1 MIVRKAPIPTGTP
14 TFGPSTCSRTFR
26 VRNHRPVSPNAR
38 VRAPTVICTA
48 SSTQRAGASAVHV
61 ASIVGKNLS
70 NGDSFDSFDSAETLE
85 TTLET
90 SGGVGGNASTLWDRL
105 DRLLSD
111 ILPSSDGD
119 DPELHTLANILS
131 GSPVLAAVGDGP
143 RTLFVQANGNLT
155 FVDSTGDRNEVVSEA
170 LLTLPRVCVEDND
183 VEVAVEKREM
193 VGGRDRDREREEVLV
208 RWGPKERPL
217 ALLHVVPHGSGDGL
231 GDGDGEW
238 TKNMDRGFAVEFEV
252 ASGAVEGVEGA
263 EICVRLATSGHWF
276 GGGHF
281 IRQIWPLNDASLEVG
296 PWYAFDNGPNG
307 VNNLLGA
314 HWMTSRGLLVSVDP
328 SQQYLHIGMNAP
340 IIPPIDQI
348 KKLSRHLKKFKR
360 KWGVG
365 IQNATRELLPLTKLH
380 GKIARAG
387 QDGLLRIQAR
397 SNYVDASME
406 HPLKHWQHEYNVN
419 DDDMLSVR
427 VSMSRAA
434 NATEAC
440 RMALGSM
447 TPPKQIPDAS
457 VFKYPIWTTWARY
470 KARVNQ
476 EKVLK
481 YAREISDRCLPRSVM
496 EIDDRWQVSYGDLR
510 FDPKKFPDPV
520 GMVEEL
526 HAMGFKVTTWVHPFV
541 QKESAAYLEGA
552 ERGYFVGCDMAG
564 MEEGTMW
571 SQFWSH
577 FFRWDWLFG
586 TSTGSSEAIKYNS
599 FSTAPGGSKVGFFR
613 WWNTP
618 PVAALD
624 VTNPEAVE
632 WFVARLRKLQAE
644 TGVDGF
650 KFDAGEPCF
659 LPRFPRTHQPL
670 STPAEYT
677 QLYVERVAGQFA
689 GGVSEV
695 RTAHRNHDVAIMYRM
710 GDRFSTWDSANGLR
724 SLIPTLLTSGVLGYP
739 FCLPDMIGGNAYFNT
754 HPDKELMVRWTQ
766 VNALMPA
773 MQFSLAPWD
782 LGRETEVLVTKAIS
796 IRRKLEDHLVALA
809 EEAAENLT
817 PICRPLWMIAPEE
830 ADTYEIQD
838 QFALGNDIIVAPVV
852 RRGAVRRAALEPSFC
867 RLCCCGLHATT
878 AASAAATNRRYR
890 RYRRYRCVAAA

>member
-1 MIVRKAPIPTGTP
+1 MSRVSRSINSLPQVGPPRGSGRGRQSICLKASISG
-14 TFGPSTCSRTFR
+14 
-26 VRNHRPVSPNAR
+26 NN
-38 VRAPTVICTA
+38 RAA
-48 SSTQRAGASAVHV
+48 NV
-61 ASIVGKNLS
+61 ASVVSTNDGNLPLDDLT
-70 NGDSFDSFDSAETLE
+70 NQL
-85 TTLET
+85 
-90 SGGVGGNASTLWDRL
+90 GVGAAVSDVWERL
-105 DRLLSD
+105 FPLS
-111 ILPSSDGD
+111 SSDGEEFEIESAVAED
-119 DPELHTLANILS
+119 LVGLLS
-131 GSPVLAAVGDGP
+131 ACPVLAAVSNGAGG
-143 RTLFVQANGNLT
+143 TLFVQENGNLT
-155 FVDSTGDRNEVVSEA
+155 FVDNGCIVSEGVVS
-170 LLTLPRVCVEDND
+170 LPSACAG
-183 VEVAVEKREM
+183 VAPTVEKKWVTETS
-193 VGGRDRDREREEVLV
+193 EEVLV
-208 RWGPKERPL
+208 RWGVAESPM
-217 ALLHVVPHGSGDGL
+217 ALLHVTPHMEGGTDENSKSST
-231 GDGDGEW
+231 W
-238 TKNMDRGFAVEFEV
+238 TKNMKRGFVVEYEIASDLAKE
-252 ASGAVEGVEGA
+252 ASGA
-263 EICVRLATSGHWF
+263 EIAIRLERSGHWF

-340 IIPPIDQI
+340 NPILGAKDEV
-348 KKLSRHLKKFKR
+348 KNLFKR

-365 IQNATRELLPLTKLH
+365 IQNATRELLPLTKGH

-406 HPLKHWQHEYNVN
+406 HPLKHWQHEFHVN

-427 VSMSRAA
+427 VSMSKADNAA
-434 NATEAC
+434 EAC

-447 TPPKQIPDAS
+447 TPPKQMPDPS
-457 VFKYPIWTTWARY
+457 VFKHPIWTTWARY
-470 KARVNQ
+470 KARVSQ

-481 YAREISDRCLPRSVM
+481 YAKEITDRCLPRSVM
-496 EIDDRWQVSYGDLR
+496 EIDDRWQVSYGDLQ

-520 GMVEEL
+520 GMIREL
-526 HAMGFKVTTWVHPFV
+526 HSMGFKVTTWVHPFV
-541 QKESAAYLEGA
+541 QRESEAYLEGA
-552 ERGYFVGCDMAG
+552 EKGYFVGCDMADHPEKG
-564 MEEGTMW
+564 G
-571 SQFWSH
+571 FWSA
-577 FFRWDWLFG
+577 FFKWDWLFG
-586 TSTGSSEAIKYNS
+586 TSTSSSEDLKYS
-599 FSTAPGGSKVGFFR
+599 SYSTAPGGSKVGFFR

-624 VTNPEAVE
+624 VTNPDAVE
-632 WFVARLRKLQAE
+632 WFVKRLKKLQRE

-695 RTAHRNHDVAIMYRM
+695 RTGHHNHDVAIMYRM
-710 GDRFSTWDSANGLR
+710 GDRFSTWDAANGLR

-754 HPDKELMVRWTQ
+754 HPDKELLVRWTQ

-782 LGRETEVLVTKAIS
+782 LGRETEILVAKAIS

-809 EEAAENLT
+809 EEAAETLT

-830 ADTYEIQD
+830 EETYEIQD

-852 RRGAVRRAALEPSFC
+852 CRGARRRDVYLTEGSWRDIMDVNGTVIEGGRWIKDVASPLDHLPVYVRYDS
-867 RLCCCGLHATT
+867 GLVK
-878 AASAAATNRRYR
+878 NLFD
-890 RYRRYRCVAAA
+890 

>member
-1 MIVRKAPIPTGTP
+1 M
-14 TFGPSTCSRTFR
+14 STRIL
-26 VRNHRPVSPNAR
+26 RPVNPSLPLVPR
-38 VRAPTVICTA
+38 KSRGERQSICL
-48 SSTQRAGASAVHV
+48 Q
-61 ASIVGKNLS
+61 ASISGS
-70 NGDSFDSFDSAETLE
+70 NKSANAASVVS
-85 TTLET
+85 T
-90 SGGVGGNASTLWDRL
+90 SGGVNPHLELGVGAVVSEVWERL
-105 DRLLSD
+105 FPLS
-111 ILPSSDGD
+111 SADGD
-119 DPELHTLANILS
+119 DFDRSIDGFESAVAEDLVGLLS
-131 GSPVLAAVGDGP
+131 SSPVLATVSNGAGGM
-143 RTLFVQANGNLT
+143 LFVQGNGNLT
-155 FVDSTGDRNEVVSEA
+155 FVENGSIVSEGVVS
-170 LLTLPRVCVEDND
+170 LPGACVG
-183 VEVAVEKREM
+183 VAPSVEKK
-193 VGGRDRDREREEVLV
+193 VATGTSSEEVLV
-208 RWGPKERPL
+208 RWGAAASPM
-217 ALLHVVPHGSGDGL
+217 ALLHVMPHADEAATESSSSSSSSSTTT
-231 GDGDGEW
+231 W
-238 TKNMDRGFAVEFEV
+238 TRNMKRGFVVEYEIAGDLAKE
-252 ASGAVEGVEGA
+252 ASGA
-263 EICVRLATSGHWF
+263 EISIRLERSGHWF

-340 IIPPIDQI
+340 NQVLGAKDEGM
-348 KKLSRHLKKFKR
+348 KNLFKR

-365 IQNATRELLPLTKLH
+365 IQNATRELLPLTKGH

-406 HPLKHWQHEYNVN
+406 HPLKHWQHEYDVN
-419 DDDMLSVR
+419 DDGMLSVR
-427 VSMSRAA
+427 VSMSMADNAA
-434 NATEAC
+434 EAC

-457 VFKYPIWTTWARY
+457 MFRYPIWTTWARY
-470 KARVNQ
+470 KARVSQ
-476 EKVLK
+476 EKVLT
-481 YAREISDRCLPRSVM
+481 YAKEITDRCLPRSVM

-520 GMVEEL
+520 GMIRDL
-526 HAMGFKVTTWVHPFV
+526 HALGFKVTTWVHPFV
-541 QKESAAYLEGA
+541 QRESAAYLEGA
-552 ERGYFVGCDMAG
+552 EKGYFVGCDMADHPENSG
-564 MEEGTMW
+564 
-571 SQFWSH
+571 FWSA
-577 FFRWDWLFG
+577 FFKWDWLFG
-586 TSTGSSEAIKYNS
+586 TSTSSSEALKYSS

-632 WFVARLRKLQAE
+632 WFVARLKKLQRE

-659 LPRFPRTHQPL
+659 LPRFPRTHLPL

-677 QLYVERVAGQFA
+677 QLYVQRVAGQFA

-695 RTAHRNHDVAIMYRM
+695 RTGHHNHDVAIMYRM
-710 GDRFSTWDSANGLR
+710 GDRFSTWDAGNGLR
-724 SLIPTLLTSGVLGYP
+724 SLIPTLLTSGILGYP

-754 HPDKELMVRWTQ
+754 HPDKELLVRWAQ

-782 LGRETEVLVTKAIS
+782 LGKETERLVTKAIS
-796 IRRKLEDHLVALA
+796 IRRKLEDYLVTLA

-817 PICRPLWMIAPEE
+817 PICRPLWMISPGEE
-830 ADTYEIQD
+830 DAYEIQD
-838 QFALGNDIIVAPVV
+838 QFALGNDVIVAPVV
-852 RRGAVRRAALEPSFC
+852 CRGARRRDVYLTEGSWRDIADADGTVIEGGRWLKNVASPLDHLPVYVRNDSSLVERLFDSRSTKEKNSFD
-867 RLCCCGLHATT
+867 
-878 AASAAATNRRYR
+878 
-890 RYRRYRCVAAA
+890 

>member
-1 MIVRKAPIPTGTP
+1 MRVHGAPSLGNAGAISRATCRKTKNPPSRVRTPFPSRTAHIPPIPAVPHGTRNQTANIASLVGGEIP
-14 TFGPSTCSRTFR
+14 EPQSPSSS
-26 VRNHRPVSPNAR
+26 VS
-38 VRAPTVICTA
+38 
-48 SSTQRAGASAVHV
+48 
-61 ASIVGKNLS
+61 
-70 NGDSFDSFDSAETLE
+70 E
-85 TTLET
+85 TTSPSLTAVISSQFDQFLTNILE
-90 SGGVGGNASTLWDRL
+90 
-105 DRLLSD
+105 
-111 ILPSSDGD
+111 SSDSD
-119 DPELHTLANILS
+119 DPDAHNLATILS
-131 GSPVLAAVGDGP
+131 ASPVLTAVADGP

-155 FVDSTGDRNEVVSEA
+155 FVDNTGTNNDVVSEA
-170 LLTLPRVCVEDND
+170 VLTLPQVCLDTTPS
-183 VEVAVEKREM
+183 VEKRCAIE
-193 VGGRDRDREREEVLV
+193 GCGQEEVLV
-208 RWGPKERPL
+208 RWGPAEAPL
-217 ALLHVVPHGSGDGL
+217 ALLHVTPHREEETASG
-231 GDGDGEW
+231 ESW
-238 TKNMDRGFAVEFEV
+238 TKNMKRGFVLEYEIA
-252 ASGAVEGVEGA
+252 ADLAKGVKSGA
-263 EICVRLATSGHWF
+263 EIAIRLETSGHWF

-340 IIPPIDQI
+340 IID
-348 KKLSRHLKKFKR
+348 KMGRELKKFKR

-365 IQNATRELLPLTKLH
+365 IQNATRELLPLTKGH

-397 SNYVDASME
+397 SSYVDASME

-419 DDDMLSVR
+419 DDNMLSVR
-427 VSMSRAA
+427 VSMSMAENAA
-434 NATEAC
+434 AAC

-447 TPPKQIPDAS
+447 TPPKQMPDAS
-457 VFKYPIWTTWARY
+457 VFKHPIWTTWARY
-470 KARVNQ
+470 KARVCQ

-481 YAREISDRCLPRSVM
+481 YAREITDRCLPRSVM

-520 GMVEEL
+520 GMVKEL

-541 QKESAAYLEGA
+541 QRESEAYLEGA
-552 ERGYFVGCDMAG
+552 EKGYFVGCDMAG
-564 MEEGTMW
+564 MEEGSAW
-571 SQFWSH
+571 SLFWSH
-577 FFRWDWLFG
+577 FFKWDWLFG
-586 TSTGSSEAIKYNS
+586 TSTSSSEAIKYNS

-677 QLYVERVAGQFA
+677 QLYVQRVAGQFA

-695 RTAHRNHDVAIMYRM
+695 RTGHHNHDVAIMYRM
-710 GDRFSTWDSANGLR
+710 GDRFSTWDAANGLR

-754 HPDKELMVRWTQ
+754 HPDKELLVRWTQ

-782 LGRETEVLVTKAIS
+782 LGRETEQLVAKAIA

-809 EEAAENLT
+809 EEAAESLT

-830 ADTYEIQD
+830 GDTYEIQD

-852 RRGAVRRAALEPSFC
+852 CRGARRRDVYLTEGTWRDVMDVDGPVIEGGRWIKDVASPLDHLPVYVRHDSSLIKNFEC
-867 RLCCCGLHATT
+867 
-878 AASAAATNRRYR
+878 
-890 RYRRYRCVAAA
+890 

>member
-1 MIVRKAPIPTGTP
+1 MAYSSASHALGRISVPGHVVSKPRDMSRPTTHKSRGSSGCFLCPSIHSTSHKYNKNRIASIP
-14 TFGPSTCSRTFR
+14 SRR
-26 VRNHRPVSPNAR
+26 ISLNEIH
-38 VRAPTVICTA
+38 TA
-48 SSTQRAGASAVHV
+48 SVVQE
-61 ASIVGKNLS
+61 NLS
-70 NGDSFDSFDSAETLE
+70 DFSDNVWTRMFRADEEDSDS
-85 TTLET
+85 
-90 SGGVGGNASTLWDRL
+90 
-105 DRLLSD
+105 
-111 ILPSSDGD
+111 
-119 DPELHTLANILS
+119 DPYNTNSKTLADVLS
-131 GSPVLAAVGDGP
+131 SSTVLTAVADGP
-143 RTLFVQANGNLT
+143 RTLFVQQNGNVT
-155 FVDSTGDRNEVVSEA
+155 FVDGTLNAIVSEGVIN
-170 LLTLPRVCVEDND
+170 LPEVCLDIAPE
-183 VEVAVEKREM
+183 VEKKALK
-193 VGGRDRDREREEVLV
+193 GSAHQEEVLI
-208 RWGPKERPL
+208 RWGSPDSPM
-217 ALLHVVPHGSGDGL
+217 ALLHVYPHGDEPIES
-231 GDGDGEW
+231 W
-238 TKNMDRGFAVEFEV
+238 TKNMKRGFVLEYEIACDLAKE
-252 ASGAVEGVEGA
+252 SSGA
-263 EICVRLATSGHWF
+263 EIAIRMERSGHWF

-314 HWMTSRGLLVSVDP
+314 HWMTSQGLLVSVDP

-340 IIPPIDQI
+340 NKI
-348 KKLSRHLKKFKR
+348 LKNMKR

-365 IQNATRELLPLTKLH
+365 IQNATRELLPLTKGH

-427 VSMSRAA
+427 VSMTMTNNAA
-434 NATEAC
+434 EAC

-447 TPPKQIPDAS
+447 TPPKSMPDAS
-457 VFKYPIWTTWARY
+457 IFKHPIWTTWARY
-470 KARVNQ
+470 KARVSQ

-481 YAREISDRCLPRSVM
+481 YAKEITDRCLPRSVM
-496 EIDDRWQVSYGDLR
+496 EIDDRWQVCYGDLQ

-520 GMVEEL
+520 GMIRQL
-526 HAMGFKVTTWVHPFV
+526 HDMGFKVTTWVHPFV
-541 QKESAAYLEGA
+541 QRESEAYVEGA
-552 ERGYFVGCDMAG
+552 EKGYFVGCDMADHPDLG
-564 MEEGTMW
+564 G
-571 SQFWSH
+571 FWSN
-577 FFRWDWLFG
+577 FFSWDWLFG
-586 TSTGSSEAIKYNS
+586 TSSPPSYQRSSIPTG
-599 FSTAPGGSKVGFFR
+599 PGGSKVGFFR

-632 WFVARLRKLQAE
+632 WFVSRLKKLQKD

-670 STPAEYT
+670 ATPAEYT
-677 QLYVERVAGQFA
+677 QLYVQRVAGQFA

-695 RTAHRNHDVAIMYRM
+695 RTGHHNHDVAIMYRM
-710 GDRFSTWDSANGLR
+710 GDRFSTWDAANGLR

-754 HPDKELMVRWTQ
+754 HPDKELLVRWTQ

-782 LGRETEVLVTKAIS
+782 LGRETEILVAKAIS
-796 IRRKLEDHLVALA
+796 IRRKLEDHLISLA

-830 ADTYEIQD
+830 EDTYQIQD

-852 RRGAVRRAALEPSFC
+852 RRGARRRDVYLTRGKWRDLVDGKLIEGGRWIKDVSSPLDHLPVYVRDGS
-867 RLCCCGLHATT
+867 GL
-878 AASAAATNRRYR
+878 
-890 RYRRYRCVAAA
+890 VKLLFD